1 MSTKSFQLAPD
12 EKEPRKHVDSIN
24 NVIKGRTEN
33 YGQVTLTANTATT
46 TVTNVQISENSEIML
61 SPKTS
66 NAAAAIAT
74 TYIPEATILNGS
86 FVIQHANNAQT
97 DRTFG
102 YVWVG

>member
-1 MSTKSFQLAPD
+1 MKSFQLPLST
-12 EKEPRKHVDSIN
+12 KEPVKFVDSIN
-24 NVIKGRTEN
+24 NMIKGRTEN
-33 YGQVTLTANTATT
+33 VSQVTLTANAVST
-46 TVTNVQISENSEIML
+46 TVNNSNISENSEILL
-61 SPKTS
+61 SPKTA

-97 DRTFG
+97 DKTFG